1 MKREIRSSSIAGV
14 AGAGAIV
21 DVGQESFLVPG
32 IDQWKQQQLAIV
44 QLKRL
49 SSRLHKILKTPRAE
63 TPSLMVRRFPRSMFC
78 EKCRDLVHWKTEF
91 EEEDSEPA
99 CPRKGCGG
107 KLVSMRFVCACE
119 NGHMDDVDWR
129 FWAHSG
135 SGSDRGCR
143 SRDRLSF
150 VVDPSAATG
159 GLASVRVKCACGSSR
174 SLEDLSNKGIIKET
188 FRSCSGRHPWIYGKQ
203 EACDADVV
211 VLQRGA
217 TNLHYPVTVSALD
230 IPTTVAEG
238 TAAQFAGQI
247 REQPEYQKLLRFL
260 RSSEGDTKDIVDMLA
275 GVMARLIGCAPTD
288 ILEVAQADLEGRPL
302 GQESKSAAVEAID
315 QAVLLDE
322 EWQTIDGALREGGL
336 ASPGFS
342 AVTEALAL
350 SAPPWMKRLIKGVL
364 LVSRLREVR
373 AYLGF
378 QRVTPGAPERT
389 VRPDVGASENW
400 LPAAEVF
407 GEGIVLAFDYPALHA
422 WAQALPPAERAALE
436 ALENKRVD
444 DNFWFLPKIDAVY
457 LAVHT
462 LSHLLLRRIT
472 FECGYSSSSLRE
484 RLYVNSENE
493 YAAIM
498 IYTADGDS
506 EGSLG
511 GLVRQG
517 RKDRLAQSLIEAID
531 QGAWCSSDPVCSET
545 AGQGLGGFNH
555 AACHACSLVSETS
568 CIAANTLL
576 DRRML
581 FDPDWG
587 LLRHLVRQS

>member
-1 MKREIRSSSIAGV
+1 MKREIRSSAVAGV

-32 IDQWKQQQLAIV
+32 IDQWRQA
-44 QLKRL
+44 QLKPIELQRL
-49 SSRLHKILKTPRAE
+49 SSRLRKILKTPKAE
-63 TPSLMVRRFPRSMFC
+63 KPSLMVRRFPRAMFC

-91 EEEDSEPA
+91 EEKDSEPA

-107 KLVSMRFVCACE
+107 KLVSMRFVSACE
-119 NGHMDDVDWR
+119 NGHLDDVDWR

-135 SGSDRGCR
+135 AGGDRGCK

-174 SLEDLSNKGIIKET
+174 SLEDLSNKAIIKET
-188 FRSCSGRHPWIYGKQ
+188 FRSCSGRHPWIHGKQ

-230 IPTTVAEG
+230 IPTTVVES

-247 REQPEYQKLLRFL
+247 RQHPVYQKLLNLL
-260 RSSEGDTKDIVDMLA
+260 RNAEGDTQELVDSFAELLA
-275 GVMARLIGCAPTD
+275 QVIGCAPAD
-288 ILEVAQADLEGRPL
+288 ILEVARAEIDGRVL
-302 GQESKSAAVEAID
+302 GQESEAAATEAID
-315 QAVLLDE
+315 QGVLLDE
-322 EWQTIDGALREGGL
+322 EWQTIDVALREGGL
-336 ASPGFS
+336 ASSGFS
-342 AVTEALAL
+342 AVTEELAS
-350 SAPPWMKRLIKGVL
+350 SAPPWMKAMVKGVL
-364 LVSRLREVR
+364 LVRRLREVR

-378 QRVTPGAPERT
+378 QRVTPGAPDRI

-400 LPAAEVF
+400 LPAAEVY
-407 GEGIVLAFDYPALHA
+407 GEGIVLALDYPVLHA
-422 WAQALPPAERAALE
+422 WAQALPPTERAALE
-436 ALENKRVD
+436 ALENKRLD

-484 RLYVNSENE
+484 RLYVNAEKE

-581 FDPDWG
+581 FDPAWG
-587 LLRHLVRQS
+587 LLRHLEKQA